1 MSVMSNAV
9 TFTLRDLNR
18 QPARVLAAVRK
29 FGSVEVCSRS
39 GEVFTLA
46 PKVQPKQK
54 PGKAADIKSHF
65 ESLWQRQ
72 RDLGYV
78 APRPSDFDANRFNQ
92 IISGE
97 E

>member
-1 MSVMSNAV
+1 MSVMSNVV

-29 FGSVEVCSRS
+29 FGSVEVCARS

-46 PKVQPKQK
+46 PKVK
-54 PGKAADIKSHF
+54 PRNTAGKANDLKSHF

-78 APRPSDFDANRFNQ
+78 PQNSADFDEERFNR
-92 IISGE
+92 IIAGE
-97 E
+97 A